1 MIARFFFFFSL
12 SLLSPLGLESG
23 TSHKPA
29 PNPLLLDPRLR
40 GIVKLTH
47 YICICLILFFS
58 LLFSFP
64 FDILKYSQKCAFGH
78 AASKED
84 LIPPVPI
91 LTRYKKEAG
100 IKAFVKK
107 ELMDPRLP
115 DERRSSE
122 INVQTTPTLCV
133 QLNTLYV
140 STRL

>member
-1 MIARFFFFFSL
+1 M
-12 SLLSPLGLESG
+12 SPLG
-23 TSHKPA
+23 
-29 PNPLLLDPRLR
+29 
-40 GIVKLTH
+40 V
-47 YICICLILFFS
+47 
-58 LLFSFP
+58 
-64 FDILKYSQKCAFGH
+64 KCATSTKPTSMKPICVLSNLHINMYPLDSLFQPSIFFTFWYLETILEMCFCQ

-115 DERRSSE
+115 DERKSSE

-140 STRL
+140 STWLQASPFLCFYHN